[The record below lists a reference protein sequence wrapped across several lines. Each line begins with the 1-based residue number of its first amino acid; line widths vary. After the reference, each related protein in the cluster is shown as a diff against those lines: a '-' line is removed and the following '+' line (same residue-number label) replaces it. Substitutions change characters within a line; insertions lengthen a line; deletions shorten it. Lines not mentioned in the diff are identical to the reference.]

1 MKEKNIMKKSFSL
14 SASVIRKNRIS
25 FCIWLMEILLL
36 FILSAFFVPTVDDLI
51 FRFSFEYH
59 SVREFFHYVIYYGNG
74 RLLGNAFVLF
84 FSRHT
89 ALFYALQTILFAV
102 FSVVLEKCVALPY
115 SRHYVFLYFI
125 FQPLPVWNS
134 TFSWM
139 SSFINYYFP
148 LILLAVVLLLLKKYF
163 QAQIKHVNLWLPA
176 LFFAGVAMQL
186 FNELNAAVNILVAFL
201 LCLLFKRRKR
211 KMLAPVL
218 LFVSNLVGFAGT
230 MLFTKCI
237 DFTKTFSY
245 QNAFRQDT
253 FSNQN
258 YRQTIFSVAPGEYVR
273 MLFYNFKF
281 PFFLFSTFILLYISV
296 LALVLYVACK
306 KKQYS
311 LKLKTGVAASVLT
324 YVPPCLFSMIV
335 IHKYPFDLPDQDS
348 KFLAVMILM
357 LLLFC
362 VSCFILAVLFYTVIL
377 KHIPH
382 CSLSLISFSVGA
394 VSYLP
399 FLVVYPG
406 SYRCCIC
413 MLFFFL
419 TAYLIAL
426 RDVSKMYGFDLFRLS
441 AFCAAAVSV
450 VMVLYTCLYAREKK
464 IYHYRDQYY
473 MSSVVLPEN
482 NTVIVMGGGSQEPW
496 DEAAGFTHQFVSFEE
511 FKSVTNLS

>member
-1 MKEKNIMKKSFSL
+1 M
-14 SASVIRKNRIS
+14 
-25 FCIWLMEILLL
+25 L
-36 FILSAFFVPTVDDLI
+36 FIMETAGCLVTLSFY
-51 FRFSFEYH
+51 FS
-59 SVREFFHYVIYYGNG
+59 
-74 RLLGNAFVLF
+74 
-84 FSRHT
+84 
-89 ALFYALQTILFAV
+89 AV
-102 FSVVLEKCVALPY
+102 TPLCFMRCK
-115 SRHYVFLYFI
+115 LY
-125 FQPLPVWNS
+125 
-134 TFSWM
+134 
-139 SSFINYYFP
+139 
-148 LILLAVVLLLLKKYF
+148 
-163 QAQIKHVNLWLPA
+163 
-176 LFFAGVAMQL
+176 
-186 FNELNAAVNILVAFL
+186 
-201 LCLLFKRRKR
+201 CL
-211 KMLAPVL
+211 
-218 LFVSNLVGFAGT
+218 
-230 MLFTKCI
+230 
-237 DFTKTFSY
+237 
-245 QNAFRQDT
+245 
-253 FSNQN
+253 
-258 YRQTIFSVAPGEYVR
+258 
-273 MLFYNFKF
+273 

-296 LALVLYVACK
+296 LALALYVACK

-311 LKLKTGVAASVLT
+311 LKFKTGVAASVLT

-335 IHKYPFDLPDQDS
+335 IHKYPFDLPDQDP

-357 LLLFC
+357 ILLFC

-394 VSYLP
+394 VSYFP
-399 FLVVYPG
+399 FFVVYPG

-511 FKSVTNLS
+511 FKSVTDLS

>member
-1 MKEKNIMKKSFSL
+1 M
-14 SASVIRKNRIS
+14 
-25 FCIWLMEILLL
+25 
-36 FILSAFFVPTVDDLI
+36 
-51 FRFSFEYH
+51 
-59 SVREFFHYVIYYGNG
+59 
-74 RLLGNAFVLF
+74 
-84 FSRHT
+84 
-89 ALFYALQTILFAV
+89 
-102 FSVVLEKCVALPY
+102 
-115 SRHYVFLYFI
+115 
-125 FQPLPVWNS
+125 
-134 TFSWM
+134 
-139 SSFINYYFP
+139 
-148 LILLAVVLLLLKKYF
+148 
-163 QAQIKHVNLWLPA
+163 
-176 LFFAGVAMQL
+176 
-186 FNELNAAVNILVAFL
+186 
-201 LCLLFKRRKR
+201 
-211 KMLAPVL
+211 
-218 LFVSNLVGFAGT
+218 
-230 MLFTKCI
+230 
-237 DFTKTFSY
+237 
-245 QNAFRQDT
+245 
-253 FSNQN
+253 
-258 YRQTIFSVAPGEYVR
+258 
-273 MLFYNFKF
+273 
-281 PFFLFSTFILLYISV
+281 FSTFILLYISV

-311 LKLKTGVAASVLT
+311 LKFKTGVAASVLT

-357 LLLFC
+357 ILLFC

-394 VSYLP
+394 VCYLP

-511 FKSVTNLS
+511 FKSVTDLS